1 MPHVAAYGGPYPG
14 QRVRALWLG
23 AVLLVLSAVLTISG
37 SLGALSEYR
46 VEGSGSPASVQV
58 STAWGSMSTETLPAG
73 LEQSAPPVGIP
84 LAVAAVLA
92 FVAAVLL
99 LRSTATGADPVRA
112 RILGGLAVGILVG
125 SVAVVWIEQLT
136 LARNAAASAADAA
149 GGSGGAG
156 TFQITLDLG
165 VGAYLL
171 LLAALLGLGAA
182 VVLLA
187 GAGTR
192 PAYGPA
198 VPYAPYPAAA
208 PHPPPDPPQGA

>member
-1 MPHVAAYGGPYPG
+1 MPHMAAYGGPYPG
-14 QRVRALWLG
+14 QRSGALWLG
-23 AVLLVLSAVLTISG
+23 AVLLVLAAVLTISG
-37 SLGALSEYR
+37 SLGTLAEYR
-46 VEGSGSPASVQV
+46 VEGAGAPPSVQV
-58 STAWGSMSTETLPAG
+58 STVWGATSTETPPAG

-112 RILGGLAVGILVG
+112 RILGGIAVGILVG

-149 GGSGGAG
+149 GGAGGAG
-156 TFQITLDLG
+156 TFEITLELG

-171 LLAALLGLGAA
+171 LLAALLGLGAT

-187 GAGTR
+187 GAGAR
-192 PAYGPA
+192 PVYGPP

-208 PHPPPDPPQGA
+208 PDPPPHPPQGA